1 MNPIFIIGTER
12 SGTNLLRL
20 ILNAHP
26 DIAIPHPPHI
36 MKNFFPIEP
45 LYNDLS
51 KDANFKRLVRDVAR
65 SVELHP
71 YPWGIRI
78 DTDDIIRH
86 LRRRDLV
93 NVYFAVYDQYLKAAG
108 KKRWGCKSTFMIN
121 HVALLLKYRPDAKF
135 IYMVRDGRDVAQS
148 AKKSIFNHYNAY
160 YAAMLWKKEQQT
172 GMYWLRTLSAASIF
186 LLKYEDLVERPE
198 ESVKS
203 VCNFLGEM
211 FETKML
217 RFFETDEA
225 KKSGGL
231 SVSWENT
238 GRPILSEN
246 VGKFRGGLRQDE
258 IELFEA
264 IASEELSLFGYAL
277 SREFYLSESD
287 RARGV
292 KWRPSY
298 FMEEKALGLKV
309 QMAHILKDKNNL
321 LRFRKFMFIKYAG
334 LRQRILNII

>member
-26 DIAIPHPPHI
+26 NIAIPHPPHI

-45 LYNDLS
+45 LYKDLS
-51 KDANFKRLVRDVAR
+51 KDANLKRLVHDVAR

-78 DTDDIIRH
+78 DADDIIRQ
-86 LRRRDLV
+86 LRRRNLV

-172 GMYWLRTLSAASIF
+172 GMYWLRTLPAASII

-203 VCNFLGEM
+203 VCNFLGET
-211 FETKML
+211 FEPKML

-246 VGKFRGGLRQDE
+246 VGKFRGGLRQGE

-292 KWRPSY
+292 KWRASY
-298 FMEEKALGLKV
+298 YIEEKALGLKV

-334 LRQRILNII
+334 LRQRILNIV